1 MKPYV
6 AALLVLLT
14 GQTLAAER
22 CPVQSTRLF
31 TDDRTG
37 ITVVSGSLELPA
49 QGVFEL
55 SPGDPGGPLKDIFLV
70 PPAAVLSALAG
81 DRTARLSERR
91 ALQADQGQLHM
102 IYWACRQ
109 YAETNSGKAPERFED
124 LSKEQRHFIQSAD
137 SRSNYVLLAG
147 VRLRTQPAAPGVD
160 LPERQPLVVE
170 VRPLLDDGKHYV
182 LWNDGRVVRE
192 PNTAEHVARYSLKIV
207 PRNPTRERPA
217 VGPGD
222 VATYRLLARQ
232 VKTPGAAVEIR
243 LRNRVTGQEVDATWD
258 VASPASGDRALL
270 SDWAA
275 GRVARWRQID
285 ERYPSLT
292 LSLWL
297 RQAGE
302 LYGVTLPASSPGRPL
317 ARGNQTTVFGVL
329 GGRTAIRETLQM
341 QEIGGAETAEPD
353 TNATVRLDS
362 IKGVAVKAHPYEA
375 MLKGAEGGRLALAD
389 LVPPDRF
396 FVYFPK
402 PEALVQFLDAGSDFL
417 FHLSTG
423 FTGRSIDYNLLGRY
437 LARLGMTEDFMRSM
451 LHSQALAEVALFLPD
466 LHFIDGTD
474 PTVVA
479 RVRNPDL
486 LGTLLKLVG
495 MGDLSEVT
503 ARKLPG
509 GQTVFWV
516 RRGDLLVIGSQR
528 SEVEHALALQTQN
541 GAGSLG
547 RSAEFR
553 YLLTQLPLRE
563 TTRGYVYFSD
573 PFLRRLTG
581 PAGKIGQFRRVLA
594 RTQLEA
600 TSAGALL
607 YQADHQQDP
616 PSAATLFASGYV
628 PRLAGLN
635 PAQIRLDPQLVA
647 FADDFGTPAQMKT
660 LLEMLFDSVTAREA
674 RAYASYRDN
683 YSQFW
688 RQYFD
693 PIAIRLDQTAADR
706 MEMETFI
713 LPLIDSSFYRSIR
726 EGVAGAE
733 VDGPLRVPVLEP
745 EPVAMLSA
753 NLKDQT
759 WIEFLDN
766 VDRLLTEAIGRQS
779 AVLDQLGPGIHLAL
793 ADNDPIIGTGSGD
806 LLGTFGSGGARFGN
820 DMFMLPL
827 VVSFLTRPASLIVE
841 LKDPEAVL
849 RELEAL
855 PTGLLRRD
863 SGFLG
868 LENTLYRVAGENEWM
883 YTLSVEGL
891 LKLRF
896 SFNVQDRFLVIS
908 NLPLSHQPRVT
919 GVLSARYNG
928 MRLGLRPQ
936 AAVQLAP
943 SLYTAAMEQE
953 RRAAMEGIGML
964 LPLAESGVAT
974 PVAAIALHRSLFGF
988 APVHPPGGKFTWQ
1001 DGQVVSSAF
1010 GRPGVERQ
1018 PEFVSGNREFGAL
1031 RRVNA
1036 LDLTMQFEQEGLR
1049 AVCAWSF
1056 QPKR

>member
-1 MKPYV
+1 MKTPILP
-6 AALLVLLT
+6 LLVLVAT
-14 GQTLAAER
+14 QALAAEVR
-22 CPVQSTRLF
+22 PVQSTRRF

-37 ITVVSGSLELPA
+37 ITVLSGNLELPA
-49 QGVFEL
+49 PGVFEL
-55 SPGDPGGPLKDIFLV
+55 LPGDPAGPLKDIFLV
-70 PPAAVLSALAG
+70 PPAAVLTALVG

-91 ALQADQGQLHM
+91 ALQADRGQLHM

-109 YAETNSGKAPERFED
+109 YADTNGGKAPDRFED
-124 LSKEQRHFIQSAD
+124 LSKEQLRFVQSAE
-137 SRSNYVLLAG
+137 SLTNYVLVPGL
-147 VRLRTQPAAPGVD
+147 RFRTQPTAPGVD
-160 LPERQPLVVE
+160 LPERQPLAFE

-182 LWNDGRVVRE
+182 LWNDGQVVRE
-192 PNTAEHVARYSLKIV
+192 PNTAEHVARYNLEIV
-207 PRNPTRERPA
+207 PRNPTHKQPA
-217 VGPGD
+217 VGPD
-222 VATYRLLARQ
+222 DLATYRLLARQ
-232 VKTPGAAVEIR
+232 VKTPGGAVKLQ
-243 LRNRVTGQEVDATWD
+243 LRNRVTGQEIEASWD
-258 VASPASGDRALL
+258 IASAAPGDKTLL
-270 SDWAA
+270 ADWA
-275 GRVARWRQID
+275 RLRMVRWQQIA

-302 LYGVTLPASSPGRPL
+302 LYGLSLPDAASGRP
-317 ARGNQTTVFGVL
+317 RTPGNQTTVFGVL

-341 QEIGGAETAEPD
+341 QEIGGAETVAPE
-353 TNATVRLDS
+353 TSETVRLDA
-362 IKGVAVKAHPYEA
+362 IKGVEIEAHPYEA

-402 PEALVQFLDAGSDFL
+402 PEALVQFLDSGSDFL

-423 FTGRSIDYNLLGRY
+423 FTGRSIDYQLLGRY

-451 LHSQALAEVALFLPD
+451 LSSEALAEVALFLPD

-479 RVRNPDL
+479 RVRNPAL

-495 MGDLSEVT
+495 MGDLDQIT
-503 ARKLPG
+503 PRKLAG

-516 RRGDLLVIGSQR
+516 RRGDLLLIGSQR
-528 SEVEHALALQTQN
+528 SEVELALELQARN

-553 YLLTQLPLRE
+553 YLLTQLPPRE
-563 TTRGYVYFSD
+563 TTRGYLYFSD

-581 PAGKIGQFRRVLA
+581 PAGKIGQLRRVLA

-600 TSAGALL
+600 ASAGALL
-607 YQADHQQDP
+607 YRADHQQAP
-616 PSAATLFASGYV
+616 ASAEALFASGYA
-628 PRLAGLN
+628 PRLAG
-635 PAQIRLDPQLVA
+635 PKPEQIRLDAHLA
-647 FADDFGTPAQMKT
+647 ASADDFGTPAQMKT
-660 LLEMLFDSVTAREA
+660 LLEMPFDLVTEREA

-693 PIAIRLDQTAADR
+693 PIAIRLDQTAPDR

-733 VDGPLRVPVLEP
+733 VDGPLRVPALEP

-759 WIEFLDN
+759 WIELLDDL
-766 VDRLLTEAIGRQS
+766 DRVLTEAIGKQS

-806 LLGTFGSGGARFGN
+806 LLGTFGGGGARFGN

-827 VVSFLTRPASLIVE
+827 VVSFLTRPSSLIVE
-841 LKDPEAVL
+841 LKDPVAVL
-849 RELEAL
+849 RELESL
-855 PTGLLRRD
+855 PTDRLRRD
-863 SGFLG
+863 SSFLG
-868 LENTLYRVAGENEWM
+868 LENTLYRIAGENEWM

-908 NLPLSHQPRVT
+908 NLPLSHRPRVT
-919 GVLSARYNG
+919 GVLTARYNG

-936 AAVQLAP
+936 AVVQLAP

-953 RRAAMEGIGML
+953 RRAAMEGIGMFT
-964 LPLAESGVAT
+964 PLAESGVR
-974 PVAAIALHRSLFGF
+974 AAEAAALHQTLFGF
-988 APVHPPGGKFTWQ
+988 APIHPPGGEFEWQ

-1010 GRPGVERQ
+1010 GRPGAERQ
-1018 PEFVSGNREFGAL
+1018 AALVPGNRNFGVL

-1049 AVCAWSF
+1049 AVCGWSF
-1056 QPKR
+1056 QPKP